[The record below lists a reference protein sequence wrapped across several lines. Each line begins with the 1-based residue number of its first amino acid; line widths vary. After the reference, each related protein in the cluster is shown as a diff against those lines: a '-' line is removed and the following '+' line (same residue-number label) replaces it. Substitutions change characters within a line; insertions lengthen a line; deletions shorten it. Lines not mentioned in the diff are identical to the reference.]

1 MKTVQWEGECPA
13 ETATKLG
20 SRLAVPTDD
29 SAQVEGCA
37 DCLELV
43 TKDLED
49 TGTYAAVTC
58 IAGRRSPSGVLPPGG
73 RRSGGPALT
82 AADRVVTRP
91 TLVFRSIFDGGV
103 IRLVQPMTPE
113 TGKM

>member
-1 MKTVQWEGECPA
+1 M
-13 ETATKLG
+13 
-20 SRLAVPTDD
+20 PTDD
-29 SAQVEGCA
+29 SGQVEGCA

-43 TKDLED
+43 AKDLED

-58 IAGRRSPSGVLPPGG
+58 IAGRRSPPEVLPPGG

>member
-1 MKTVQWEGECPA
+1 MPSENSDEVRVAAGRA
-13 ETATKLG
+13 HRRLG
-20 SRLAVPTDD
+20 PGR
-29 SAQVEGCA
+29 VEGCA

-43 TKDLED
+43 AKDLED

-91 TLVFRSIFDGGV
+91 TLVFRSIFDSGV